1 LVLFKYQKE
10 IDHACFLLVICGQLS
25 QPEHFVVMPVSTNR
39 YDATKVM
46 SELISGRLDL
56 YSEEMI
62 GLADYCQ
69 NIAKA
74 TIGKEMLSLLI
85 NSKDFTHRAAA
96 AFYFGYIL
104 DPHNDLFLLYHDEH
118 PLVSLAAKESFVRI
132 AKNNYG
138 QEVDFGPLSSDLN
151 NKDKK
156 ETSSKL
162 WKMFFSAKVNI
173 KKEIKK
179 K

>member
-1 LVLFKYQKE
+1 MLT
-10 IDHACFLLVICGQLS
+10 FLLVVCGQTAQLES
-25 QPEHFVVMPVSTNR
+25 FVVMPVSTNR
-39 YDATKVM
+39 YDSTKVM

-62 GLADYCQ
+62 SLADYCQ

-74 TIGKEMLSLLI
+74 TTGKEMLNVLI
-85 NSKDFTHRAAA
+85 KSKDFTHRAAA

-118 PLVSLAAKESFVRI
+118 PLVTLAAKESFVRI
-132 AKNNYG
+132 AKNNCK
-138 QEVDFGPLSSDLN
+138 QEVDFGPLVADLN

-162 WKMFFSAKVNI
+162 WKMFFEFKAMSKT
-173 KKEIKK
+173 KK
-179 K
+179 